1 METAEITKAFFRANL
16 ESLGSLNFY
25 ETKEGKIIPLKMII
39 DIAKIDSS
47 NEYQIQ
53 YASIN
58 ISGLI
63 GIEYYIIDED
73 EYNII
78 KYLMNV
84 IDYNKACNMCEDY
97 TKTRNVIKGIL

>member
-84 IDYNKACNMCEDY
+84 IDYNKACNMREDY

>member
-1 METAEITKAFFRANL
+1 METTEITKAFFRANS

-25 ETKEGKIIPLKMII
+25 ETKEGKIISLKMII

-53 YASIN
+53 YATIDST
-58 ISGLI
+58 GLPVI
-63 GIEYYIIDED
+63 DYYIVDED

-84 IDYNKACNMCEDY
+84 IDYNKACNMREDY
-97 TKTRNVIKGIL
+97 TKTRNVIKGII

>member
-1 METAEITKAFFRANL
+1 
-16 ESLGSLNFY
+16 
-25 ETKEGKIIPLKMII
+25 MII

-47 NEYQIQ
+47 DEYQIQ

-63 GIEYYIIDED
+63 GIEYYIVDED

-84 IDYNKACNMCEDY
+84 IDYNKAYNMREDY

>member
-1 METAEITKAFFRANL
+1 METAEIIKAFFRANL

-84 IDYNKACNMCEDY
+84 IDYNKACNMREDY

>member
-25 ETKEGKIIPLKMII
+25 ETKEGKLIPLKMII

-53 YASIN
+53 YVSIN

-84 IDYNKACNMCEDY
+84 IDYNKACNMHEDY

>member
-1 METAEITKAFFRANL
+1 
-16 ESLGSLNFY
+16 
-25 ETKEGKIIPLKMII
+25 MII

-63 GIEYYIIDED
+63 GIEYYIVDED

-84 IDYNKACNMCEDY
+84 IDYNKACNMREDY

>member
-1 METAEITKAFFRANL
+1 
-16 ESLGSLNFY
+16 
-25 ETKEGKIIPLKMII
+25 MII

-47 NEYQIQ
+47 DEYQIQ

-63 GIEYYIIDED
+63 GIEYYIVDED

-84 IDYNKACNMCEDY
+84 IDYNKACNMREDY

>member
-84 IDYNKACNMCEDY
+84 IDYNKACNMREDY
-97 TKTRNVIKGIL
+97 AKTRNVIKGIL